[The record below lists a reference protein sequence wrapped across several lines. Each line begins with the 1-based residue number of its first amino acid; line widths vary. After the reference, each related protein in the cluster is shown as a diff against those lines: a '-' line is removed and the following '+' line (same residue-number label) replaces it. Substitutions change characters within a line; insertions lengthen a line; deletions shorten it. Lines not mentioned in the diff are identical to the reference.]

1 MMPFWQ
7 KMHFNVQPE
16 KKTAPEPKLPEM
28 TGSSQ

>member
-1 MMPFWQ
+1 MTPFWQ
-7 KMHFNVQPE
+7 NRHLSVQPE